1 MVFLAY
7 PIIVD
12 PSGMIL
18 QYFGRGILL
27 DYGARGYPFSNQ
39 RLDFLKSEDAAAARQ
54 PSLHTLLASSKCDY
68 LISNNGDQTLDGKVV
83 ALYFY
88 EEGFSDERVT
98 EELETAYKELAKN
111 NEKFEVVLIYRFD
124 GLRTWG
130 YKSDE
135 SFWKTF
141 RTMPWLALPHDNSHH
156 RMLKRIF
163 NFPYYFEGKEF
174 AVVIIGPHMEFIEP
188 FGVFILQN
196 YKISAYPF
204 SRGRLAKLITEEA
217 KELRLEMLWDPN
229 SAFGGKFASKV
240 SLSQFAGKRVIIF
253 FDGGC
258 LAGRDA
264 KILETLKEKYM
275 NMKSTDDEF
284 EVIRITN
291 LCSKMEHVAN
301 LPWFVL
307 PLGQDY
313 DSCVSIL
320 FDPLLSRYRGCTSL
334 IAFDR
339 DGRVVRKTIVRT
351 FDDKDFPF
359 YAGDLEKEAMSQLD
373 NVLVWDKSSFTGTVY
388 TYKQGQEE
396 KM

>member
-1 MVFLAY
+1 
-7 PIIVD
+7 
-12 PSGMIL
+12 
-18 QYFGRGILL
+18 
-27 DYGARGYPFSNQ
+27 
-39 RLDFLKSEDAAAARQ
+39 
-54 PSLHTLLASSKCDY
+54 
-68 LISNNGDQTLDGKVV
+68 
-83 ALYFY
+83 
-88 EEGFSDERVT
+88 
-98 EELETAYKELAKN
+98 
-111 NEKFEVVLIYRFD
+111 
-124 GLRTWG
+124 
-130 YKSDE
+130 
-135 SFWKTF
+135 
-141 RTMPWLALPHDNSHH
+141 
-156 RMLKRIF
+156 
-163 NFPYYFEGKEF
+163 
-174 AVVIIGPHMEFIEP
+174 
-188 FGVFILQN
+188 
-196 YKISAYPF
+196 
-204 SRGRLAKLITEEA
+204 
-217 KELRLEMLWDPN
+217 
-229 SAFGGKFASKV
+229 
-240 SLSQFAGKRVIIF
+240 
-253 FDGGC
+253 
-258 LAGRDA
+258 
-264 KILETLKEKYM
+264 
-275 NMKSTDDEF
+275 MKSTDDEF